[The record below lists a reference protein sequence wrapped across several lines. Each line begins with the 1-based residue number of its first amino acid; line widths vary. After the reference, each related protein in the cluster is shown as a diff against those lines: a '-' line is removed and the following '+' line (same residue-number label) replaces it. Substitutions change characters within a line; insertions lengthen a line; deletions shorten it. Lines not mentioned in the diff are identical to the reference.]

1 LKLTRLAD
9 LEWKANSMR
18 HSFGSYHYALYGD
31 SVATSR
37 ELGHKT
43 GDDILFCHY
52 RTLVS
57 QEEAEKYWLFKVED
71 GS

>member
-1 LKLTRLAD
+1 
-9 LEWKANSMR
+9 MR

-43 GDDILFCHY
+43 GDDILFSHY
-52 RTLVS
+52 RALVS
-57 QEEAEKYWLFKVED
+57 QEDAEEYFSIGV
-71 GS
+71 